1 MPILKYPTY
10 LPTVVTRVWLNG
22 LPVNVRIMDVFPT
35 PESPSN
41 RILYVTSF
49 PTSAPVEDDD
59 DIPDDDVV
67 VAVDVDDDKI
77 RPFLSRNI

>member
-1 MPILKYPTY
+1 
-10 LPTVVTRVWLNG
+10 
-22 LPVNVRIMDVFPT
+22 
-35 PESPSN
+35 
-41 RILYVTSF
+41 VTSF

>member
-1 MPILKYPTY
+1 
-10 LPTVVTRVWLNG
+10 
-22 LPVNVRIMDVFPT
+22 MDVFPT